1 VVRALTLA
9 AALAEGDRRLADS
22 SWRLRSQLPG
32 LLEAAALDAR
42 LAPAAATPC
51 RRARRFV
58 ERLDR
63 VRPRRTEP
71 AGIAE
76 RVRGASEHL
85 DVAVLRWRDAAV
97 HTRVTH
103 VRHPLLVGA
112 GR

>member
-1 VVRALTLA
+1 MVLRA
-9 AALAEGDRRLADS
+9 EDRPGIRERWRVGEPYAD
-22 SWRLRSQLPG
+22 RPG
-32 LLEAAALDAR
+32 R
-42 LAPAAATPC
+42 T
-51 RRARRFV
+51 V
-58 ERLDR
+58 R

-85 DVAVLRWRDAAV
+85 DVAVLRWRDAPV